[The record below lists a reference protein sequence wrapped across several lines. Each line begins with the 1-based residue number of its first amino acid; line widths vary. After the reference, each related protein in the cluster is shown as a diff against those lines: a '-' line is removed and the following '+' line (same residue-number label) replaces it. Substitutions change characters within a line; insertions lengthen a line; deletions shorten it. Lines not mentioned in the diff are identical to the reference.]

1 MIRSF
6 TPVVSKQW
14 KHSIVD
20 GCCSVGRVPMGSRWN
35 LQMSQQ
41 TFCPGELVVKFSP
54 GPAGLGL
61 GKSCRLS
68 FNIRCISGHPGGSER
83 TTGSIKSK
91 AKKESLCPPDPNSCP
106 LLIVP
111 TPYRRFHSAYPVQ
124 RQATLL
130 SSVLSANHRT
140 TEQLPLESC
149 YYPHAISAAHKPV
162 PNPD

>member
-1 MIRSF
+1 MIRLF

-14 KHSIVD
+14 KQYIVD
-20 GCCSVGRVPMGSRWN
+20 GCCSVGRVPMGNRWN

-91 AKKESLCPPDPNSCP
+91 AKKESLCLPDPNSCP
-106 LLIVP
+106 TLIVP
-111 TPYRRFHSAYPVQ
+111 TLYRRFHSAYPVQ

-140 TEQLPLESC
+140 TEQLPLESR
-149 YYPHAISAAHKPV
+149 YYPQAISAAHKPV